1 MIIRQTLER
10 CIAVKPISLFK
21 AALFVLVVA
30 ALTAPPPVV
39 AADAG
44 TVGLP
49 MPVEQ
54 LIDQFVAK
62 ETEFSRARDNYT
74 YRQTVKILEYTDSG
88 RVRGRYELV
97 QDIIFGS
104 DGKRNERVVYS
115 PVPTLRNIILTPQDM
130 QDLRDVQPFVMTTSE
145 RPDYNVRYIGPEQ
158 VDEIETFVFAVK
170 PKRLEK
176 GKRYFE
182 GQIWVDQRDL
192 QIVKTYGK
200 GVGLLKKK
208 EDNQF
213 PRFETYRDQ
222 IDGKYWFPVY
232 TRADDVLHFRS
243 GDQRIRMIIK
253 YEDYKQFKSDADIIF
268 GDIVD
273 ETQQQPE
280 TPPSQP

>member
-1 MIIRQTLER
+1 M
-10 CIAVKPISLFK
+10 KPISFLQ
-21 AALFVLVVA
+21 AALFLVVA
-30 ALTAPPPVV
+30 AALAGFSPAV
-39 AADAG
+39 AADTGAG
-44 TVGLP
+44 DLP

-54 LIDQFVAK
+54 LVDQFIAK
-62 ETEFSRARDNYT
+62 ETEFSLARGNYT

-88 RVRGRYELV
+88 SVRGKYELV
-97 QDIIFGS
+97 QDIIFTS

-115 PVPTLRNIILTPQDM
+115 PVPTLRNILLTPQDM
-130 QDLRDVQPFVMTTSE
+130 QDLRDVQPFVMTTQE
-145 RPDYNVRYIGPEQ
+145 RPDYDVRYIGPEQ
-158 VDEIETFVFAVK
+158 VDEIETYVFAVK
-170 PKRLEK
+170 PKELEK

-200 GVGLLKKK
+200 GVGRLKKN

-232 TRADDVLHFRS
+232 TRADDVLHFKS

-253 YEDYKQFKSDADIIF
+253 YEDYKQFRSDTDIKF

-273 ETQQQPE
+273 DTQEQGEPQP
-280 TPPSQP
+280 PPQP